1 MRTLSRNVSLGAGLV
16 LACCLADPGA
26 AHVDPVTGMD
36 YRLFQR
42 RDGGGDCCDWYDC
55 RPASAP
61 FMEPDGEKIMDRAG
75 NIYRFEPGK
84 VVTRP
89 SDDGN
94 WHICGNATRLK
105 CIIAPA
111 EG

>member
-1 MRTLSRNVSLGAGLV
+1 MRTWLLPIVSLLGLGA
-16 LACCLADPGA
+16 LAGTVP
-26 AHVDPVTGMD
+26 AHVDPLTGQD

-42 RDGGGDCCDWYDC
+42 RDGGGDCCDWHDC
-55 RPASAP
+55 RPATRP
-61 FMEPDGEKIMDRAG
+61 FIEAGVEMIMDRAG
-75 NIYRFEPGK
+75 NKYRFDPGK
-84 VVTRP
+84 VAIRP

-94 WHICGNATRLK
+94 WHLCGDAKTLK

>member
-1 MRTLSRNVSLGAGLV
+1 MRLVVRLAIPLLAFGA
-16 LACCLADPGA
+16 LAAAAL
-26 AHVDPVTGMD
+26 AHVDPVTGQD

-42 RDGGGDCCDWYDC
+42 RDGGGDCCDWFDC
-55 RPASAP
+55 RPATPP
-61 FMEPDGEKIMDRAG
+61 FSDAGGEMIMDRAG
-75 NIYRFEPGK
+75 NKYRFDPGK

-89 SDDGN
+89 SDDGK
-94 WHICGNATRLK
+94 WHVCGDARRLK